1 MHHGTILFLIL
12 LCFSVSSFA
21 STGDEEPNFL
31 SCVNLCSH
39 SQCPTKLPLQLQL
52 FFWSCKENCQ
62 YECMHAIT
70 DKAIEHGEKVL
81 QYYGKWPFYRW
92 LGIQEPASVLFSI
105 GNGWVHYHYY
115 RLLKR
120 RIPSN
125 YYLKTAIL
133 MYAMV
138 GVNAWVW
145 STVFHCRDNAWTEK
159 LDYFS
164 AGLLILYSFYYA
176 VRRIFYLKKTP
187 WLLVTGCVICYLM
200 HIMYLSFIRFDYDY
214 NMISSVVVGVFQL
227 VLWMGWSAWQY
238 LRPQNEWTSRS
249 GFAYMAFVSV
259 VGVGA
264 AMALELLDFPPHARL
279 LDAHSFWHLST
290 IPLMVV
296 WYRFVLADVKHE
308 IKHYKSSV
316 TAFSIPK

>member
-1 MHHGTILFLIL
+1 MHHGIILFLIL
-12 LCFSVSSFA
+12 SGFFVLIFA
-21 STGDEEPNFL
+21 STGDEEPRFL
-31 SCVNLCSH
+31 SCVNLCSQ

-62 YECMHAIT
+62 YECPTILWKVAILSVVRHSGT
-70 DKAIEHGEKVL
+70 
-81 QYYGKWPFYRW
+81 
-92 LGIQEPASVLFSI
+92 GIAPLLI
-105 GNGWVHYHYY
+105 GNGLVHYHYHN
-115 RLLKR
+115 LLKR

-125 YYLKTAIL
+125 YYLKRAIL
-133 MYAMV
+133 MYAIV

-145 STVFHCRDNAWTEK
+145 STVFHSRDNAWTEK

-176 VRRIFYLKKTP
+176 VRRIFYLKQTP
-187 WLLVTGCVICYLM
+187 WLLVIGCVVCYLM
-200 HIMYLSFIRFDYDY
+200 HIMYLSFIRFDYGY
-214 NMISSVVVGVFQL
+214 NMIASVVVGVFQL
-227 VLWMGWSAWQY
+227 VLWVAWSAWQY
-238 LRPQNEWTSRS
+238 LRPRNEWTSRS
-249 GFAYMAFVSV
+249 GFAYMAFISV
-259 VGVGA
+259 AGVGV
-264 AMALELLDFPPHARL
+264 AMALELLDFPPLARV